1 MSYINCISQPSCH
14 ALMFKRSYFVAEWSF
29 LFWQKSWLFWEKKE
43 NKMLIS
49 KLWVTV
55 IDQKFN
61 MWLVFTWLCSY
72 DCGIEALWWKGIDLW
87 GDKFLPF
94 WGDVCFCLAVEDRL
108 FLNLRY
114 LLTMFFFFFDT
125 VWYHQT
131 QKDIA

>member
-1 MSYINCISQPSCH
+1 MSN
-14 ALMFKRSYFVAEWSF
+14 RDWS
-29 LFWQKSWLFWEKKE
+29 KVEY
-43 NKMLIS
+43 
-49 KLWVTV
+49 V
-55 IDQKFN
+55 IA
-61 MWLVFTWLCSY
+61 FTWLCSY

-94 WGDVCFCLAVEDRL
+94 LGDVCFCLAVEDRL

-114 LLTMFFFFFDT
+114 LLTMFVIFFDT